1 MAAILH
7 AGDRVGLVACSN
19 PLARSE
25 EASITALQQILRG
38 MGLDPVL
45 SPCIYAGDSFF
56 TGPQR
61 AAALEAFYLD
71 PDIRAIFDLSGGDL
85 ANETLETL
93 HLSLAAENP
102 KPFFGYSDLTTILN
116 ALFVQTGQESWLYQ
130 IRWLADSCAAQQQQ
144 RFAAALLQGREEELT
159 ACRWTFLRGTAM
171 EGVLVGGNIRCFL
184 KLAGTPWFPDLRG
197 KLLFLESRGGTPAL
211 VLSQLYQLR
220 QLGAFEQA
228 AGILLGTFVN
238 MEDSGAKPTAPEL
251 LLQALGSA
259 ALPVAATPD
268 VGHRPD
274 SRALIIGRMLH
285 LERES

>member
-85 ANETLETL
+85 ANETLAAL

-116 ALFVQTGQESWLYQ
+116 ALYVQAGQESWLYQ

-144 RFAAALLQGREEELT
+144 RFAAALLRGCEEALT
-159 ACRWTFLRGTAM
+159 GCRWTFLRGTSM
-171 EGVLVGGNIRCFL
+171 KGVLVGGNIRCFL
-184 KLAGTPWFPDLRG
+184 KLAGTPCFPDLRG

-251 LLQALGSA
+251 LLQAMGQT
-259 ALPVAATPD
+259 ALPVAVTPD

-274 SRALIIGRMLH
+274 SRALLLGRTLH
-285 LERES
+285 LQRES